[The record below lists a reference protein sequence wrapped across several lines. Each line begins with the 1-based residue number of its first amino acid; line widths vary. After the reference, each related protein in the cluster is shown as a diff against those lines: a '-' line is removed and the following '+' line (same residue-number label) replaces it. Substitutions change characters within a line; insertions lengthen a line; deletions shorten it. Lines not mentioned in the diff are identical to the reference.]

1 MYITMSTLR
10 LFTTAGRLA
19 TARLMSDG
27 SLLQVYPIQKRYDTQ
42 DKWQAQWPQEAW
54 VERTESAPPKPKE
67 PSRALRGR
75 FEREMMEFFE
85 PDFVALVQD
94 VSLKAPPEPKIVLHA
109 KDGVE
114 WEIERSLDFLKPPT
128 LKKNGIPFGSHYAA
142 QSYSP
147 ALTSCRW
154 WMMLAF
160 VQPD

>member
-1 MYITMSTLR
+1 M
-10 LFTTAGRLA
+10 
-19 TARLMSDG
+19 
-27 SLLQVYPIQKRYDTQ
+27 
-42 DKWQAQWPQEAW
+42 
-54 VERTESAPPKPKE
+54 
-67 PSRALRGR
+67 LRGR

-94 VSLKAPPEPKIVLHA
+94 VSLQAPPEPKIVLHT

-114 WEIERSLDFLKPPT
+114 WEIERSLDFLKPPSV
-128 LKKNGIPFGSHYAA
+128 KKNGVPFGTNYAD

-147 ALTSCRW
+147 AFTSTRW